1 MRQRRCKK
9 RTKPA
14 FPWILVSVEPLLIII
29 VCGGGKVETG
39 LFFSARRWY
48 NRNNGQHPAHN
59 LLFGGGILIL
69 AVKRK
74 ELLGAALIFI
84 FFLCSLLCA
93 AYPAAAPAFFAHR
106 GGEAVVYV
114 LDAGHG
120 GEDGGAVSRDGV
132 PESEINLAI
141 AKRTE
146 LLLRFL
152 GADTVMTRTDDVS
165 IHSEGADTLR
175 QKKASDLR
183 NRVALVNGTPGAVL
197 VSIHQNSLPS
207 VPSVHGAQAFYG
219 AAEPSGALALS
230 VQDALNQS
238 VNIGNKKQEKKID
251 SSIYLMKNV
260 TCPAILVEC
269 GFLSNAAETRLL
281 QDAAHQKLI
290 AASIVAGL
298 LNADTRAAEGE
309 TP

>member
-1 MRQRRCKK
+1 M
-9 RTKPA
+9 
-14 FPWILVSVEPLLIII
+14 
-29 VCGGGKVETG
+29 
-39 LFFSARRWY
+39 
-48 NRNNGQHPAHN
+48 
-59 LLFGGGILIL
+59 IL

-93 AYPAAAPAFFAHR
+93 AYPAVLPAFFAER

-114 LDAGHG
+114 IDAGHG

-132 PESEINLAI
+132 LESEINLAI
-141 AKRTE
+141 AKRSE

-152 GADTVMTRTDDVS
+152 GAETVMTRTDDVS

-183 NRVALVNGTPGAVL
+183 NRVALVNATPGAVL

-207 VPSVHGAQAFYG
+207 VPSVHGAQTFYG
-219 AAEPSGALALS
+219 AATSSDTLALS
-230 VQDALNQS
+230 VQEALNKS
-238 VNIGNKKQEKKID
+238 VNIGNEKQDKKID

-269 GFLSNAAETRLL
+269 GFLSNVAETQLL
-281 QDAAHQKLI
+281 QEPEHQKRI
-290 AASIVAGL
+290 AAAIVAGL
-298 LNADTRAAEGE
+298 CNADTRCAEGE

>member
-1 MRQRRCKK
+1 M
-9 RTKPA
+9 
-14 FPWILVSVEPLLIII
+14 F
-29 VCGGGKVETG
+29 
-39 LFFSARRWY
+39 
-48 NRNNGQHPAHN
+48 
-59 LLFGGGILIL
+59 L
-69 AVKRK
+69 AVKRR
-74 ELLGAALIFI
+74 ELFGAALIFI
-84 FFLCSLLCA
+84 FFLGSLLCA
-93 AYPAAAPAFFAHR
+93 AYPAVIPAFFAD
-106 GGEAVVYV
+106 GGREAVVYV
-114 LDAGHG
+114 IDAGHG

-132 PESEINLAI
+132 AESGINLAI

-146 LLLRFL
+146 LLMRFL
-152 GADTVMTRTDDVS
+152 GAETVMTRTDDVS

-183 NRVALVNGTPGAVL
+183 NRVALVNATPGAVL

-207 VPSVHGAQAFYG
+207 VPSVHGAQTFYG
-219 AAEPSGALALS
+219 AAAPSGTLAVS

-238 VNIGNKKQEKKID
+238 VNIGNEKHEKKID

-281 QDAAHQKLI
+281 QEPEHQKLI
-290 AASIVAGL
+290 AAAIVAGL
-298 LNADTRAAEGE
+298 FNADTRAAEGE

>member
-1 MRQRRCKK
+1 M
-9 RTKPA
+9 
-14 FPWILVSVEPLLIII
+14 FI
-29 VCGGGKVETG
+29 
-39 LFFSARRWY
+39 
-48 NRNNGQHPAHN
+48 
-59 LLFGGGILIL
+59 

-74 ELLGAALIFI
+74 ELFGAALIFI
-84 FFLCSLLCA
+84 FFLCALLCV
-93 AYPAAAPAFFAHR
+93 AYPTAMPAFFSDG
-106 GGEAVVYV
+106 GGERVVYV

-120 GEDGGAVSRDGV
+120 GEDGGALSRDGV
-132 PESEINLAI
+132 PESEVNLAI

-146 LLLRFL
+146 LLLRFF
-152 GADTVMTRTDDVS
+152 GAETVMTRTDDVS

-183 NRVALVNGTPGAVL
+183 NRVALVNAVPGAVL

-219 AAEPSGALALS
+219 EAAESGALALS
-230 VQDALNQS
+230 VQTALNQS
-238 VNIGNKKQEKKID
+238 VNIGNEKHEKKID
-251 SSIYLMKNV
+251 PSIYLMKNV

-281 QDAAHQKLI
+281 QEPEHQKLI
-290 AASIVAGL
+290 AAAIVAGL
-298 LNADTRAAEGE
+298 FNADTRTAERG

>member
-1 MRQRRCKK
+1 M
-9 RTKPA
+9 
-14 FPWILVSVEPLLIII
+14 
-29 VCGGGKVETG
+29 
-39 LFFSARRWY
+39 
-48 NRNNGQHPAHN
+48 
-59 LLFGGGILIL
+59 IL

-84 FFLCSLLCA
+84 FFLCALTCA
-93 AYPAAAPAFFAHR
+93 VYPAAMPAFFAES
-106 GGEAVVYV
+106 GGESVVYV

-152 GADTVMTRTDDVS
+152 GAETVMTRTDDVS
-165 IHSEGADTLR
+165 IHSAGADTLR

-183 NRVALVNGTPGAVL
+183 NRVALVNATPGAVL

-207 VPSVHGAQAFYG
+207 VPSVHGAQTFYG
-219 AAEPSGALALS
+219 AAASSDALALS
-230 VQDALNQS
+230 VQAALNRS
-238 VNIGNKKQEKKID
+238 VNIGNEKHEKKID

-260 TCPAILVEC
+260 TCPAVLVEC

-281 QDAAHQKLI
+281 QEPEHQKLI
-290 AASIVAGL
+290 ASAIVAGL
-298 LNADTRAAEGE
+298 FSADTRRAEGE

>member
-1 MRQRRCKK
+1 M
-9 RTKPA
+9 A
-14 FPWILVSVEPLLIII
+14 DIIGI
-29 VCGGGKVETG
+29 WDKISRIACY
-39 LFFSARRWY
+39 S
-48 NRNNGQHPAHN
+48 
-59 LLFGGGILIL
+59 GGGILFL

-84 FFLCSLLCA
+84 FSLCSLLCI
-93 AYPAAAPAFFAHR
+93 AYPAALPAFHAGSGR
-106 GGEAVVYV
+106 EGPVYV

-120 GEDGGAVSRDGV
+120 GEDGGALSRDGV
-132 PESEINLAI
+132 TESGINLAV

-146 LLLRFL
+146 LLMRFL
-152 GADTVMTRTDDVS
+152 GAETVMTRTEDISV
-165 IHSEGADTLR
+165 HSEGADTLR

-207 VPSVHGAQAFYG
+207 VPSVHGAQTFYG
-219 AAEPSGALALS
+219 AAAESGALALS

-238 VNIGNKKQEKKID
+238 VNIGNEKHEKKID
-251 SSIYLMKNV
+251 PSIYLMKNV

-269 GFLSNAAETRLL
+269 GFLSNAAETQLL
-281 QDAAHQKLI
+281 QEPAHQKLI
-290 AASIVAGL
+290 AAAIVAGL
-298 LNADTRAAEGE
+298 FSADTRSAEGE